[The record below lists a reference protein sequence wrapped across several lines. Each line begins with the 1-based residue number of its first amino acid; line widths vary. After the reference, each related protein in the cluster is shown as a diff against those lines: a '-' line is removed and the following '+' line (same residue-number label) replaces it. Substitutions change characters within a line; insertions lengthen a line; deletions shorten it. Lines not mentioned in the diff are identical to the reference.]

1 MWQNHDY
8 ATVTPSA
15 ESEQSG
21 AAEKAKSLCR
31 DVAKH
36 RLTSAI
42 VQGLTKSRSGV
53 DAGRFTIMTGR

>member
-21 AAEKAKSLCR
+21 AAEKAKSPCWGVTK
-31 DVAKH
+31 DK
-36 RLTSAI
+36 LTSAI
-42 VQGLTKSRSGV
+42 N
-53 DAGRFTIMTGR
+53 

>member
-31 DVAKH
+31 DVAKY

-53 DAGRFTIMTGR
+53 DAG